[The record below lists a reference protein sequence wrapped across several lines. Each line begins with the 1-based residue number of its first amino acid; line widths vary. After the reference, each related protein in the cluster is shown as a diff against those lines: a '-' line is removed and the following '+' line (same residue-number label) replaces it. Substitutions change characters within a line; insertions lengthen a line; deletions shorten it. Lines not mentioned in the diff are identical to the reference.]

1 MKRNEVNKMI
11 NGIDDRFIS
20 EAIQEN
26 TVKKSNG
33 KGKKIAVI
41 GSIAACMCLIA
52 SSVYLTGKP
61 DKAQIGVCISH
72 DGVNMF
78 YEQEELIRLKDFM
91 LKNEKG
97 EKIDEFS
104 ADTVSWYKLKDSDG
118 LKTIIRDDGKDITEW
133 RFVSYSFDDN
143 DDKNMKWIAE
153 NVFAIGSI
161 DDIKNITINDEE
173 RELNDGQKEKLYNY
187 ILALKNAQSDEEMSL
202 LEGIYGSS
210 ETVKLSVCTPKDT
223 VEFLLYPN
231 ENVLQLNEGKV
242 YALFT
247 VMTDD
252 EFSNMR

>member
-1 MKRNEVNKMI
+1 ML

-20 EAIQEN
+20 EAIQDD
-26 TVKKSNG
+26 TAAKRSG
-33 KGKKIAVI
+33 KGRKIAVI

-52 SSVYLTGKP
+52 GSVYLTGKP
-61 DKAQIGVCISH
+61 GRNKEQLGVCISH

-104 ADTVSWYKLKDSDG
+104 DETVSWYKLKDSDDV
-118 LKTIIRDDGKDITEW
+118 KTLIRDDGNDITEW
-133 RFVSYSFDDN
+133 KFVSYSFDDN

-153 NVFAIGSI
+153 NVFAIGSAEDIKSMTI
-161 DDIKNITINDEE
+161 DDEE
-173 RELNDGQKEKLYNY
+173 FELDDSRKEKLYNY
-187 ILALKNAQSDEEMSL
+187 ILALKSPQSDEELSL
-202 LEGIYGSS
+202 IEGIYGSS
-210 ETVKLSVCTPKDT
+210 ETVKLSVNTPKDT

-231 ENVLQLNEGKV
+231 ENVLQLNEGKI
-242 YALFT
+242 YSLFT